1 MLAWSSGLSS
11 PRLVVS
17 RSQQSTNPASELAA
31 LFQERTVHAADNHR
45 TDFVTDWSHSVQ
57 RKAAALQSR
66 GVLWLAGS
74 SVSTDEMVWHL
85 ASAQLRFYSPCIT
98 QLRKTNG
105 ILLQ

>member
-57 RKAAALQSR
+57 RESSCSAEQRCIVVSR
-66 GVLWLAGS
+66 IQCK
-74 SVSTDEMVWHL
+74 H
-85 ASAQLRFYSPCIT
+85 R
-98 QLRKTNG
+98 
-105 ILLQ
+105 